1 MTEIHDE
8 TDALQAMA
16 QLPAEQQ
23 DALARILLAALAIVE
38 TLPEDEI
45 KRRLALLESVQIN
58 DQVSQ

>member
-16 QLPAEQQ
+16 QLPVEQQ
-23 DALARILLAALAIVE
+23 DALARILLAALALVE

-45 KRRLALLESVQIN
+45 ERRLALLESVQIN